1 MLKYILYLIVIFIV
15 GGLISGGIHLYR
27 VAQKNKKEMAQY
39 QGDEAIAVKPLG
51 KVLVVYYSL
60 SGHTR
65 DIAEII
71 RNKTGA
77 DIYEI
82 KTAEPIKQNPLMYLK
97 IRKQLKE
104 QKYPQLA
111 GPLPDFSAYDMVFV
125 GAPVW
130 WYTIATPGLSFLQQA
145 DFQGKKVVPFSTQG
159 SNYGSFFEDFTQRAK
174 NAKLLTSAD
183 FNNLPAE
190 YDQAVE
196 NKISRWLNSL

>member
-15 GGLISGGIHLYR
+15 GGLITGGIHLYR

-97 IRKQLKE
+97 IRKQQENSLCNFTIPCRE
-104 QKYPQLA
+104 Q
-111 GPLPDFSAYDMVFV
+111 
-125 GAPVW
+125 
-130 WYTIATPGLSFLQQA
+130 PGNLSFSVAKTA
-145 DFQGKKVVPFSTQG
+145 DFFRVNGLGVC
-159 SNYGSFFEDFTQRAK
+159 
-174 NAKLLTSAD
+174 LT
-183 FNNLPAE
+183 
-190 YDQAVE
+190 
-196 NKISRWLNSL
+196 